1 MGRTVRWERVDTR
14 GIEHFHLE
22 TLAVENRAESVVI
35 GMRGDIRFGV
45 YYHVSCDISWRTR
58 EAEIRIMG
66 KSRPLKLIADG
77 EGQWKDQ
84 NGILVSELDGCIDI
98 DISATPFTN
107 TLPIRRLN
115 LKQGEAADLSVV
127 YIAVP
132 ELAPRKV
139 RQRYT
144 CLEPGKIYRYEGLD
158 SGFAAEITVDDDG
171 LVIDYPGIFR
181 RMSS

>member
-1 MGRTVRWERVDTR
+1 
-14 GIEHFHLE
+14 
-22 TLAVENRAESVVI
+22 
-35 GMRGDIRFGV
+35 
-45 YYHVSCDISWRTR
+45 
-58 EAEIRIMG
+58 
-66 KSRPLKLIADG
+66 IADG